1 MSNLILFP
9 TAKAPAGGMFEAAP
23 DGVLVGN
30 KLVDYAAAIRQ
41 LDEGT
46 FDNSLADG
54 LRLLAEI
61 YQGSANGWF
70 KSSEGQAVTC
80 WRWLVA
86 CLFVTE
92 QLQQHGT
99 IEATKE
105 DGTTESA
112 AVYRGEHG
120 GMVIYPSTERF
131 ALANNVEGLALE
143 HFGADANSK
152 AVMMYQSMTEKG
164 QCGEF
169 ALSDYGREL
178 MAMLHDE
185 FINVLNAEGIP
196 PTPTAH

>member
-1 MSNLILFP
+1 MSNLIMFP
-9 TAKAPAGGMFEAAP
+9 IAKSPVVGMFEAAP
-23 DGVLVGN
+23 DGVLMGN
-30 KLVDYAAAIRQ
+30 KLVGYAAAIRQ

-61 YQGSANGWF
+61 YQGSVNGWF
-70 KSSEGQAVTC
+70 KPSEAQGVTC

-86 CLFVTE
+86 CLFVNE

-99 IEATKE
+99 MEATKE

-112 AVYRGEHG
+112 AVYRGKHG
-120 GMVIYPSTERF
+120 GVVIYPSTERF

-152 AVMMYQSMTEKG
+152 AVIMYQSMTEKG
-164 QCGEF
+164 QCGEI
-169 ALSDYGREL
+169 ALSEYGREL

-185 FINVLNAEGIP
+185 FINVLNTEGIP
-196 PTPTAH
+196 PAPATH